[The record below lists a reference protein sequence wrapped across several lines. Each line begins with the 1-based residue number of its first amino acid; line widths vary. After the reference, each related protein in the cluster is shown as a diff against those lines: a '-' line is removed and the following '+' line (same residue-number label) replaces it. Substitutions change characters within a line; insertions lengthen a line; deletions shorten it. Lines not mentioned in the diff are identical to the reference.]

1 MVYKNFF
8 SRLGISII
16 LGFFYFCS
24 TYNIFFLF
32 SLATIIYIIIFFEIK
47 FYFRKFFITIIFY
60 LLLSYIC
67 FCVYFFKFFVFFDF
81 HILVFS
87 IILFDS
93 LSYISGILIGKNYIF
108 KKISPKKTFEGYVGG
123 VVLTNL
129 IMILFFF
136 IMDKN
141 SNLIYLLFFINFIIF
156 FAIIGDLVQSYF
168 KRKNYIKDS
177 SSLLP
182 GHGGFFDRFD
192 SFLASNIFL
201 LLYSIL

>member
-1 MVYKNFF
+1 MVYKNFL
-8 SRLGISII
+8 SRLSISII
-16 LGFFYFCS
+16 LGFIYFCA
-24 TYNIFFLF
+24 TYNNIFLF
-32 SLATIIYIIIFFEIK
+32 SLATIVYIIIFFEIK
-47 FYFRKFFITIIFY
+47 FYFRKFFKTITFY

-67 FCVYFFKFFVFFDF
+67 FCLYFFKFFVFFDF

-93 LSYISGILIGKNYIF
+93 LSYITGILIGKNYIF
-108 KKISPKKTFEGYVGG
+108 KKISPKKTFEGYFGG

-129 IMILFFF
+129 IMILFFL
-136 IMDKN
+136 ILNKN
-141 SNLIYLLFFINFIIF
+141 INLIYLLFFINFIIF
-156 FAIIGDLVQSYF
+156 FSIIGDLVQSYF

-201 LLYSIL
+201 LFYSIL

>member
-1 MVYKNFF
+1 MVYKNFL
-8 SRLGISII
+8 SRLSISII
-16 LGFFYFCS
+16 LGFIYFCA
-24 TYNIFFLF
+24 TYNNIFLF
-32 SLATIIYIIIFFEIK
+32 SLATIVYIIIFFEIK
-47 FYFRKFFITIIFY
+47 FYFRKFFKTITFY

-67 FCVYFFKFFVFFDF
+67 FCLYYFKFFVFFDF

-108 KKISPKKTFEGYVGG
+108 KKISPKKTLEGYLGG
-123 VVLTNL
+123 IVLTNL
-129 IMILFFF
+129 IMILFFL
-136 IMDKN
+136 ILDKN
-141 SNLIYLLFFINFIIF
+141 INLIYLLFFINFIIF

-201 LLYSIL
+201 LFYSIL